1 MVKAL
6 RAQGVSGRAAGQ
18 GALQIS
24 PSFVITEQQVA
35 DMAASFERALG

>member
-24 PSFVITEQQVA
+24 PPFVITEPQV
-35 DMAASFERALG
+35 DDLAAAIGRALG